1 MLFTATIARTAL
13 RAWRLWRW
21 RRAQEPLLPDLAD
34 PDLVRAMYL
43 RPGLAVRNP
52 LGHEPWVLDLVAVS
66 RPDVELMVTLTG
78 LQDTVR
84 VSLDWPVEIYTA
96 AAADLEAVLLLDEH
110 QRLVDLDR
118 RRNP

>member
-1 MLFTATIARTAL
+1 MLFTAAQAAL
-13 RAWRLWRW
+13 RAWRLRRW
-21 RRAQEPLLPDLAD
+21 RRMRQPLLPDWDD
-34 PDLVRAMYL
+34 PDQVRAMHL

-52 LGHEPWVLDLVAVS
+52 LGQAPWVLDLVAVS

-78 LQDTVR
+78 LQGTVR

-96 AAADLEAVLLLDEH
+96 ADADLEAVLLLDEH
-110 QRLVDLDR
+110 QRLVDLDD